1 MAEII
6 LHHNGRYNFYD
17 TIMDGIR
24 FESSISLEQLTELIR
39 LEYGEQGIDT
49 LPERLERAHAFGHS
63 EPGGSSLDEFLS
75 INRVGENEE
84 QLTTEEIIKRFLS

>member
-1 MAEII
+1 MTEII

-17 TIMDGIR
+17 TIMDCIR

-39 LEYGEQGIDT
+39 LEYGERGIDN

-63 EPGGSSLDEFLS
+63 DPGGGTLDEFLS
-75 INRVGENEE
+75 INRAGEDEE
-84 QLTTEEIIKRFLS
+84 QLTTEEVIKRFLS